1 MMGFMA
7 AAGRKVRLFLIGTV
21 GKLVYR
27 LWMWSTRIT
36 VEGEESYRQLRDQN
50 TPVIFIVWHG
60 RLLITP
66 FFFRNR
72 GVMPMI
78 SPSGDGELLVRL
90 ASGWGYKFLR
100 GSGSHSMLKAWATLK
115 DELAQGG
122 EVVIVPDG
130 PKGPGREMKPG
141 ALKLSQVTGAPI
153 VPFSFSAARKKILGS
168 WDGFLLPRPFQRLVA
183 VYGEPFTVDPGLK
196 DEAFELERIRIGNM
210 LRELD
215 ERSDRYFDGL

>member
-1 MMGFMA
+1 MMGSMA
-7 AAGRKVRLFLIGTV
+7 LGRRARLLLIGTV

-36 VEGEESYRQLRDQN
+36 VEGEEPYRLLRDQRK
-50 TPVIFIVWHG
+50 PVILMVWHG
-60 RLLITP
+60 RLFITP

-72 GVMPMI
+72 GIMPMI
-78 SPSGDGELLVRL
+78 SPSGDGEFLVRL

-100 GSGSHSMLKAWATLK
+100 GSGSHSMLRAWATLK

-153 VPFSFSAARKKILGS
+153 VPFSFSAARRKIFGS
-168 WDGFLLPRPFQRLVA
+168 WDGFLLPWPIQRLKA
-183 VYGEPFTVDPGLK
+183 IYGEPFTVNPGLK
-196 DEAFELERIRIGNM
+196 DEAFEQERLRIENL

-215 ERSDRYFDGL
+215 ERADHYFDGL